1 MGSNVALDES
11 DSLGIV
17 LDRPDETPESSGAIA
32 LTYEMLAPWSDKL
45 SLAVV
50 KMVLE
55 VSIVTCSD
63 EIGVGRC
70 VRWNHCRASISP
82 SRD

>member
-1 MGSNVALDES
+1 LGSDLALDES

-17 LDRPDETPESSGAIA
+17 RDRPDETPESSGAIA
-32 LTYEMLAPWSDKL
+32 LTCEQLAPRSDKL

-70 VRWNHCRASISP
+70 V
-82 SRD
+82 